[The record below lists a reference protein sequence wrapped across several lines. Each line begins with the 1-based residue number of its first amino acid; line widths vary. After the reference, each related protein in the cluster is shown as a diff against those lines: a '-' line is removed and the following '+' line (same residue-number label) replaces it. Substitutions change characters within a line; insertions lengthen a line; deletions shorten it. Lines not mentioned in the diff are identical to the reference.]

1 MPQVIQVPNKLQMLG
16 TMFSAP
22 ETNVIE
28 HSILGSF
35 YGAILRFHSLLR
47 GAEIKSQGLLHLSL
61 QFVYTVIDFILSNVF
76 QVSFGWLSAKFLL
89 KRERLPDAGFHLS
102 T

>member
-1 MPQVIQVPNKLQMLG
+1 MPQVTQVPNKLQMLG

-28 HSILGSF
+28 HFYLGNF
-35 YGAILRFHSLLR
+35 YGAILRFDSLLR
-47 GAEIKSQGLLHLSL
+47 GAEIKTQGLLHLSL
-61 QFVYTVIDFILSNVF
+61 QFVYTVIDFISSSVF
-76 QVSFGWLSAKFLL
+76 QFSFGWLSAKFLS
-89 KRERLPDAGFHLS
+89 KRERLSDADLS